1 MPHKELMV
9 GNKAVAYGA
18 KLARVEVA
26 SAYPITPQ
34 TTIVQYLA
42 EFVAQGEMNMKFIEV
57 ESEISAQISV
67 QGASFAGA
75 RVFTATSGPG
85 LHYMHHPMMGC
96 QRPIVMAVVHRGVK
110 SMEPDHTD
118 LMSQRDTGWI
128 HLYCEDSQEV
138 LDTMIMAY
146 KIAEHKDVHLPVAI
160 GLDGYILSYT
170 SEPVEIPDQEDVDK
184 FLPPFKPDYSL
195 AEPLPYGEW
204 VKAGGAR
211 LYGSQKAWIQHHDII
226 NGSKKV
232 IQQVDEEYGKMFGRS
247 YGGGLFEEYKC
258 EDAEAVIIAMG
269 TIASTAR
276 VAISELQEEGYPV
289 GLIKLKTFRPFPG
302 EELCEA
308 AKKYKAIGVIDRNV
322 CLGSGGVVFNELRG
336 AIYDLDPKP
345 KVLGFHTGMA
355 GEEVTPAKIKH
366 IAKKTLRSTKEKVDQ
381 VVEWV

>member
-18 KLARVEVA
+18 KLARIEVA

-42 EFVAQGEMNMKFIEV
+42 EFVAKGELKSKFIEV

-96 QRPIVMAVVHRGVK
+96 MQPIVMAVVHRGVK
-110 SMEPDHTD
+110 SMQPDHTD

-128 HLYCEDSQEV
+128 HLYCEDNQEV
-138 LDTMIMAY
+138 LDTTIMAY
-146 KIAEHKDVHLPVAI
+146 KIAEHEDVHLPVAI

-170 SEPVEIPDQEDVDK
+170 AEPVEIPDQEDVDK
-184 FLPPFKPDYSL
+184 FLPPFNPRYNLVK
-195 AEPLPYGEW
+195 PLPYDDW
-204 VKAGGAR
+204 VKAKGER
-211 LYGSQKAWIQHHDII
+211 LYGTQKAWIKHHETIM
-226 NGSKKV
+226 NSKKI
-232 IQQVDEEYGKMFGRS
+232 IQQVDEEYGRMFGRS
-247 YGGGLFEEYKC
+247 YGGLYEEYKC
-258 EDAEAVIIAMG
+258 DDAEAVIIAMG

-276 VAISELQEEGYPV
+276 AAITELQEEGYSV

-302 EELCEA
+302 EELCESA
-308 AKKYKAIGVIDRNV
+308 MKYKSIGVIDRNI

-336 AIYDLDPKP
+336 AIYDLDPRP

-366 IAKKTLRSTKEKVDQ
+366 IAKKTLRSIKERVDQ
-381 VVEWV
+381 LVEWV

>member
-18 KLARVEVA
+18 KLSRVEVA

-96 QRPIVMAVVHRGVK
+96 QLPIVMAVVHRGVK
-110 SMEPDHTD
+110 SMQPDHTD

-128 HLYCEDSQEV
+128 HLYCEDNQEV
-138 LDTMIMAY
+138 LDTTIMAY

-170 SEPVEIPDQEDVDK
+170 AEPVEIPDQEDVDR
-184 FLPPFKPDYSL
+184 FLPPYNPATSL
-195 AEPLPYGEW
+195 AKPLPYQEW
-204 VKAGGAR
+204 VKASGER
-211 LYGSQKAWIQHHDII
+211 LYGSQKAWIQHHENII
-226 NGSKKV
+226 DSKKI

-247 YGGGLFEEYKC
+247 YGGLFEEYKC
-258 EDAEAVIIAMG
+258 EGAEAVIIAMG

-276 VAISELQEEGYPV
+276 AAITELQAEGYPV

-302 EELCEA
+302 EELRKTAE
-308 AKKYKAIGVIDRNV
+308 KYKAIGVIDRNI

-336 AIYDLDPKP
+336 AIYDMEPRP

-366 IAKKTLRSTKEKVDQ
+366 IAKKTLSSTKEKVDEL
-381 VVEWV
+381 VEWV